1 MAGKLGIL
9 AGSGELPLRLIE
21 ACRSEGRPYFVLAF
35 EGSCDPASMQG
46 QPHQFSRLGAGGAGL
61 KILRANGVEELV
73 MAGGVKRPS
82 FAALRP
88 DWRALRFFM
97 KIGLRALTD
106 FGDDRLFRAI
116 ITELELEGFRVVG
129 ADSILTSLLAPAGV
143 LGRIAP
149 DASAEAD
156 IRAGIAAARGHGA
169 EDLGQAVVMRGGA
182 VVDREDA
189 AGTDALL
196 RRCAASRTARG
207 GVLVKM
213 AKPQQ
218 ERRADLPAIGA
229 QTVIGAAA
237 AGLKGIAIEAGA
249 CLVLDRDA
257 VIAAVDRAGIFVI
270 GVAAS

>member
-21 ACRSEGRPYFVLAF
+21 ACRAQGRPYFVLGFA
-35 EGSCDPASMQG
+35 GSCDPATLQG
-46 QPHQFSRLGAGGAGL
+46 QPHDFIRLGAGGSGL

-73 MAGGVKRPS
+73 MAGGVRRPS
-82 FAALRP
+82 LAALRP
-88 DWRALRFFM
+88 DWRTTRFFL
-97 KIGLRALTD
+97 KIGMRALTD

-116 ITELELEGFRVVG
+116 IGELEVEGFRVVG
-129 ADSILTSLLAPAGV
+129 ADSILSNLVAPQGLLSHV
-143 LGRIAP
+143 AP
-149 DASAEAD
+149 DAGAEAD

-169 EDLGQAVVMRGGA
+169 EDLGQAVVMRAGVA
-182 VVDREDA
+182 VDHEDA
-189 AGTDALL
+189 EGTDALL
-196 RRCAASRTARG
+196 RRCAASGHAQG

-229 QTVIGAAA
+229 PTVTGAAA

-257 VIAAVDRAGIFVI
+257 VVAAADRAGIFVI
-270 GVAAS
+270 GVSPS

>member
-21 ACRSEGRPYFVLAF
+21 ACRAQGRPYFVLGFA
-35 EGSCDPASMQG
+35 GSCDPATLQG
-46 QPHQFSRLGAGGAGL
+46 QPHDFIRLGAGGSGL

-73 MAGGVKRPS
+73 MAGGVRRPS
-82 FAALRP
+82 LAALRP
-88 DWRALRFFM
+88 DWRTTRFFL
-97 KIGLRALTD
+97 KIGMRALTD

-116 ITELELEGFRVVG
+116 ISELEVEGFRVVG
-129 ADSILTSLLAPAGV
+129 ADSILSNLVALSGLLGHV
-143 LGRIAP
+143 AP
-149 DASAEAD
+149 DAGAEAD

-169 EDLGQAVVMRGGA
+169 EDLGQAVVMRAGVA
-182 VVDREDA
+182 VDHEDA
-189 AGTDALL
+189 EGTDALL
-196 RRCAASRTARG
+196 RRCATSQKAQG

-229 QTVIGAAA
+229 QTVTGAAA

-257 VIAAVDRAGIFVI
+257 VVAAADRAGIFVI
-270 GVAAS
+270 GVNPS